1 MIEPYYLIDEALPE
15 IKFISA
21 LVYLLK
27 TLQPQGTISLKQTI
41 NQFMT
46 YLSQNIQNVLKEA
59 V

>member
-27 TLQPQGTISLKQTI
+27 TLQPQGTISRKQTI